1 MSFMRNILA
10 FAVFFVGGLVQ
21 NSPAADPG
29 PLEMEFVK
37 GITLAELSKILAA
50 TDLRRL
56 PLRLVLDEKITPI
69 SPEDKAVPQIRHHV
83 LMVEPGSKRLRYDRV
98 DYGRSGNAPYV
109 CSSFTDGVQAGRWE
123 SGLRSED
130 IPLLLKGDAGVI
142 QRRGMCYIGP
152 NVCYS
157 PDIVLR
163 VMGLTMGGKPMADK
177 VRELGDDAVIT
188 PDNAGDGLVVVT
200 KLNKLMFDAHGVLRQ
215 YFMFRSGPEGGDGGD
230 PTIVESIMVTK
241 TGHLGAIPLPTQMHR
256 YLNVREFSEDSVF
269 ELRVA
274 DCRALTPQ
282 EMIEAT
288 NPRIS
293 EGTVLIDGKN
303 GLTLEKEMR
312 AFGPLESSTDLPKG
326 RQ

>member
-1 MSFMRNILA
+1 MSSKRNILA
-10 FAVFFVGGLVQ
+10 LAVFLLGGVQ
-21 NSPAADPG
+21 NSPATDPG
-29 PLEMEFVK
+29 PLKLEFVK
-37 GITLAELSKILAA
+37 GTTLVELSKILAG

-56 PLRLVLDEKITPI
+56 PLRLVLDEKTTPI
-69 SPEDKAVPQIRHHV
+69 SAEDKTVPQIRHHV

-98 DYGRSGNAPYV
+98 DYGSSGNAPYV

-123 SGLRSED
+123 SGLRPDD
-130 IPLLLKGDAGVI
+130 IPRLLKGDALVI

-188 PDNAGDGLVVVT
+188 PDNAGDGLVFST
-200 KLNKLMFDAHGVLRQ
+200 KFKKLTLDAHGVLRQ
-215 YFMFRSGPEGGDGGD
+215 YLMFRSDPEGGVGGD
-230 PTIVESIMVTK
+230 LTMEESILVTK
-241 TGHLGAIPLPTQMHR
+241 SGHVGSIPLPTQMHR
-256 YLNVREFSEDSVF
+256 YLNIREFSEDSVF

-274 DCRALTPQ
+274 DCRVLTSQ

-288 NPRIS
+288 NPWIS
-293 EGTVLIDGKN
+293 EGTVLLDGKN
-303 GLTLEKEMR
+303 GLTLEKDRR
-312 AFGPLESSTDLPKG
+312 AFGPMESSTDLPKG